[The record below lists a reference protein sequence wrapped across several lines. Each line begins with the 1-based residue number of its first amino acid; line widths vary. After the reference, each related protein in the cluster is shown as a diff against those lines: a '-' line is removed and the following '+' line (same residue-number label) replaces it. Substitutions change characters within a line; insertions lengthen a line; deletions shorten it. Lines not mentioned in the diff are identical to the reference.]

1 MNQRGVCKQMDISE
15 LDLSDFL
22 RGAHSAIGLGI
33 GYVPIGVTY
42 GVLARTGGLTFFETI
57 AMSLMVFAGAS
68 QFIALNLLATGV
80 GPLQIVFTVFMVN
93 LRHFLMSTS
102 LREKIDGGSRAL
114 EVIYSFG
121 ITDETFAVSS
131 TAEDKVNAGYMFGL
145 NSLAYLCWAGSSAG
159 GFLLGEGLPFALKS
173 SMSIALYALF
183 IGLLVPSIRN
193 NKEVLVVAGLAGGLN
208 SGLRIIISPG
218 WSLVIASLVAAFV
231 GTLIFG
237 SRKEYLQNGS
247 GQDAGE

>member
-1 MNQRGVCKQMDISE
+1 MSE
-15 LDLSDFL
+15 EFNKKMVGSRLNIKDFL
-22 RGAHSAIGLGI
+22 RGCRAAIGLGI

-42 GVLARTGGLTFFETI
+42 GILARTGGLSFFETI

-80 GPLQIVFTVFMVN
+80 GPVQIVFTVFMVN

-102 LREKIDGGSRAL
+102 LKEKIEGGSRGLDA
-114 EVIYSFG
+114 IYSFG

-131 TAEDKVNAGYMFGL
+131 LSESEVNPSYMFGL
-145 NSLAYLCWAGSSAG
+145 NSVAYVSWTGSSAIG
-159 GFLLGEGLPFALKS
+159 YLLGGDLPFVLKS

-183 IGLLVPSIRN
+183 IGLLVPSIRE
-193 NKEVLVVAGLAGGLN
+193 NKEVMLVAGMAGGLN
-208 SGLRIIISPG
+208 SVLRLVLSSG
-218 WSLVIASLVAAFV
+218 WSLVIGSLVAAFA

-237 SRKEYLQNGS
+237 GSKKEPAEGC
-247 GQDAGE
+247 DEVAGG